1 METSTLVLLE
11 AIRVLQ
17 IKFKALETVM
27 EKVDPTQYGRYADI
41 FSYLVDTDVELQELK
56 KQLGGV
62 GVTA

>member
-27 EKVDPTQYGRYADI
+27 EKVDPVQYGRYADI
-41 FSYLVDTDVELQELK
+41 FSYLHDTDAELEELK
-56 KQLGGV
+56 RQLAV
-62 GVTA
+62 LSE